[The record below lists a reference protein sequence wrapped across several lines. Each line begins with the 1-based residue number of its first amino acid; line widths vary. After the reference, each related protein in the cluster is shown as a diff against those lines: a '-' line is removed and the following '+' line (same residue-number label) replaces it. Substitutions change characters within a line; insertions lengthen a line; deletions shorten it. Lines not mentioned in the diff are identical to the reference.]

1 MYTATA
7 LWKPQQ
13 PVCPLAHIGEFM
25 YLITTDPGVFRTW
38 LSKFLSNGL
47 DFFWSVVIALIVW
60 FVGAKVI
67 RLIRKLVRKAMER
80 RDVDKGVIQFTDSVV
95 KYGCYIA
102 LIIVILN
109 VFGIQT
115 SSVAAAVASLGL
127 TAGLALQGSL
137 SNFAGGVLI
146 LILKPFKVGDYII
159 EDTHKNEGT
168 VAEISIFYTRLKT
181 IDNKVVVIPNGT
193 LANASLTN
201 VTTSDRRQIDLT
213 FGIGYDDDLKKAKA
227 ILQHI
232 AETTEERVKDTDIQV
247 FVRDLAESSVNLGFR
262 IWVPMDD
269 YWTVRWQLNERVK
282 LTFDKEGITIPY
294 NQLDVTVKKENIDDK
309 DTGTV

>member
-1 MYTATA
+1 
-7 LWKPQQ
+7 
-13 PVCPLAHIGEFM
+13 M
-25 YLITTDPGVFRTW
+25 YLVELNSGIFGTW

-67 RLIRKLVRKAMER
+67 RFIRKLVRKAMER
-80 RDVDKGVIQFTDSVV
+80 RDVDKGVTQFTDSMV
-95 KYGCYIA
+95 KYGLYIV

-168 VAEISIFYTRLKT
+168 VSEISIFYTRLRT
-181 IDNKVVVIPNGT
+181 LDNKVVVIPNGT

-227 ILQHI
+227 ILQQI
-232 AETTEERVKDTDIQV
+232 AETTEERVKDTDIQI
-247 FVRDLAESSVNLGFR
+247 FVRDLAESSVYLGFR

-269 YWTVRWQLNERVK
+269 YWKVRWELNERVK
-282 LTFDKEGITIPY
+282 LTFDEEGITIPY
-294 NQLDVTVKKENIDDK
+294 NQLDVTVKKPE
-309 DTGTV
+309 

>member
-1 MYTATA
+1 
-7 LWKPQQ
+7 
-13 PVCPLAHIGEFM
+13 M

-47 DFFWSVVIALIVW
+47 DFFWSVVIALIVL
-60 FVGAKVI
+60 FVGARVI

-80 RDVDKGVIQFTDSVV
+80 RDVDKGVTQFTDSVV

>member
-1 MYTATA
+1 MFLVELNTG
-7 LWKPQQ
+7 
-13 PVCPLAHIGEFM
+13 IFG
-25 YLITTDPGVFRTW
+25 TW

-67 RLIRKLVRKAMER
+67 RFIRKLVRKAMER
-80 RDVDKGVIQFTDSVV
+80 RDVDKGVTQFTDSMV
-95 KYGCYIA
+95 KYGLYIV

-159 EDTHKNEGT
+159 EDTHNNEGT
-168 VAEISIFYTRLKT
+168 VSEISIFYTRLKT
-181 IDNKVVVIPNGT
+181 LDNKVVVIPNGT
-193 LANASLTN
+193 LANVSLTN
-201 VTTSDRRQIDLT
+201 VTTSDKRQIDLT
-213 FGIGYDDDLKKAKA
+213 FGISYDDDLKKAKA

-232 AETTEERVKDTDIQV
+232 AETTEERIKDTDIQI

-269 YWTVRWQLNERVK
+269 YWKVRWALNERVK
-282 LTFDKEGITIPY
+282 LTFDEEGITIPF
-294 NQLDVTVKKENIDDK
+294 NQLDVTVKKPE
-309 DTGTV
+309 

>member
-1 MYTATA
+1 
-7 LWKPQQ
+7 
-13 PVCPLAHIGEFM
+13 M

-67 RLIRKLVRKAMER
+67 RMIRKLVRKAMER

>member
-1 MYTATA
+1 
-7 LWKPQQ
+7 
-13 PVCPLAHIGEFM
+13 M
-25 YLITTDPGVFRTW
+25 YLVELNSGIFGTW

-47 DFFWSVVIALIVW
+47 DFFWSVVIALVVW

-67 RLIRKLVRKAMER
+67 RFIRKLVRKAMER
-80 RDVDKGVIQFTDSVV
+80 RDVDKGVTQFTDSMV
-95 KYGCYIA
+95 KYGLYIV

-168 VAEISIFYTRLKT
+168 VSEISIFYTRLRT
-181 IDNKVVVIPNGT
+181 LDNKVVVIPNGT

-227 ILQHI
+227 ILQQI
-232 AETTEERVKDTDIQV
+232 AETTEERVKDTDIQI

-269 YWTVRWQLNERVK
+269 YWKVRWELNERVK
-282 LTFDKEGITIPY
+282 LTFDEEGITIPY
-294 NQLDVTVKKENIDDK
+294 NQLDVTVKKPE
-309 DTGTV
+309 